1 MSIFSDAIDF
11 LASIMQHFLSF
22 CYQLTQMAGF
32 PSYGIAIIVMTIL
45 IRVLLLPL
53 AIKQIRSM
61 KSMQE
66 MQPRLQEIQKKY
78 KGDPQRIQMEMTKM
92 YQEMGVNPLSG
103 CLPMLI
109 QMPFLISI
117 FYALRSYQYDPEH
130 ISFLW
135 LPSLGATDPYYV
147 LTVLSALSTFNGGAA
162 AKNHAGLYAAFHR
175 LHQLKFSERSG
186 YLLGSFQFIP
196 DGATVY
202 HVS

>member
-117 FYALRSYQYDPEH
+117 FYALRSYQYIPN
-130 ISFLW
+130 ISASYGCRAWARPIRTMFYRFC
-135 LPSLGATDPYYV
+135 P
-147 LTVLSALSTFNGGAA
+147 
-162 AKNHAGLYAAFHR
+162 R
-175 LHQLKFSERSG
+175 CRRS
-186 YLLGSFQFIP
+186 SCK
-196 DGATVY
+196 
-202 HVS
+202 SKR